1 MDIKLFARIAA
12 IALAAVAITLGLLR
26 MREPPPP
33 PPPDPVT
40 IAEDVPP
47 VDPLRGE
54 LRRCQAIGV
63 DAASD
68 RDCMRAW
75 AQNRRRFLG
84 SDAQSSEP
92 DSADAAKAGT
102 PGGAS
107 EISPDDKSRDAD
119 PLGVRHEAAARTPD

>member
-33 PPPDPVT
+33 PPDPAT
-40 IAEDVPP
+40 IAKYVPP

-107 EISPDDKSRDAD
+107 KTSPDDRSRDVD
-119 PLGVRHEAAARTPD
+119 PLGVGHEVTARKPD